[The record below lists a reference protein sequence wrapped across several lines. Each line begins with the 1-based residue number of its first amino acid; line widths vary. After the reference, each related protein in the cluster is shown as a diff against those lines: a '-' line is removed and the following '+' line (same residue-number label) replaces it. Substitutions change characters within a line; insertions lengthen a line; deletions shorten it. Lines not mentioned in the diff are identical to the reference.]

1 MINFQKLFDDFVNE
15 WIEKN
20 AHKYTTEEEI
30 AQAVADVYEEWCNCR
45 FKELGD
51 LTPREYFA
59 KIENPK
65 ELVDML
71 IGYTAGKEDVPAVLL
86 ERIAETQ
93 GCVPYLVEIVKRQK
107 NDELTMYAINLL
119 NELSSSEPFDI
130 YIEWIFNPNMDKDLR
145 DIASEILAENAPAV
159 KDRVLAR
166 LKDADFSSKEYAS
179 DILVKCPKDDR
190 IFELLK
196 ELFLSKTNYQLYANY
211 LGQYGDERA
220 IDILLE
226 AAQTCDYISFL
237 EIRNAVEELGGE
249 FNVERDFSQDKDY
262 QKIKPQS
269 FKS

>member
-1 MINFQKLFDDFVNE
+1 MIDFQKLFDDFVDE

-20 AHKYTTEEEI
+20 SENYVTEEEI
-30 AQAVADVYEEWCNCR
+30 AQAVADVYEDWCNTR
-45 FKELGD
+45 FKELDG

-71 IGYTAGKEDVPAVLL
+71 IGYTADKEEVPGVLL
-86 ERIAETQ
+86 ERISEVQ
-93 GCVPYLVEIVKRQK
+93 GAVPYLMEIIKREK

-130 YIEWIFNPNMDKDLR
+130 YIDWIFNPKMDKDLR
-145 DIASEILAENAPAV
+145 DIASEILAENATAV

-179 DILVKCPKDDR
+179 DILVKCAKDDR

-226 AAQTCDYISFL
+226 AAKTCDYISFI

-249 FNVERDFSQDKDY
+249 FNVERDFSQDKDF
-262 QKIKPQS
+262 QKLTPQS
-269 FKS
+269 LKS